1 MNKFSGKRE
10 LKEKAKF
17 TALARCPLGRLPDSF
32 LAKASLTS
40 LKSLLPEGQ
49 EKFPDLLAIAGNA
62 FVANLINGNG
72 DSISTEDALL
82 LYPTFVN
89 KPINLEHDAEKIV
102 GTITKSF
109 LTAFDS
115 NYKLGAGSEP
125 IEESAVKDSQDPF
138 NVAIGGYVY
147 ADIFP
152 HIAEKVQASND
163 PESSDYLTVSFSW
176 EVAFDKWNL
185 LVGSR
190 EYASATVISD
200 EAEVEKWTPYLKSKG
215 GSGNLPDGRVV
226 SRQIVWAKDE
236 DGKVDPDSLYGVGMA
251 LTMAPAGQVRGV
263 VTEDFGDIA
272 TASIYECPKC
282 GSKMGSTYPNGD
294 TVRGP
299 ACCTSCSYYHP
310 YKDMDLSV
318 LIARSENNQNNISVS
333 EKIGVTENTNIQ
345 MKSLKTIDDVKAL
358 NDENAKEFSFANI
371 ANVLDAGVNKLL
383 TDTISEKAKAHEAEL
398 EAKKNELA
406 DTKKLAED
414 AQASVAELS
423 KKNSELEIKL
433 NELVQAQQVAA
444 ASQTFNERMT
454 AFDTKYELT
463 DADRKAIASRI
474 KGLSQE
480 DFEKVASEELEVL
493 LAPKDKAVAKEKAK
507 ASAEE
512 PTAAQI
518 AQDALDKAVASDKQ
532 QIPNSVSDAPDIAEK
547 YKNAF
552 SLENITKSTK

>member
-1 MNKFSGKRE
+1 MNKFSGRE
-10 LKEKAKF
+10 YKEKAKF
-17 TALARCPLGRLPDSF
+17 TALARCPVGRLPDSF
-32 LAKASLTS
+32 LAKASLAS

-115 NYKLGAGSEP
+115 NYKLGAGSDP
-125 IEESAVKDSQDPF
+125 IEESSVKDSNDPF

-200 EAEVEKWTPYLKSKG
+200 EAEIEKWTPYLKSKG
-215 GSGNLPDGRVV
+215 GSGSLPDGRVV
-226 SRQIVWAKDE
+226 SRQIIWAKDE

-251 LTMAPAGQVRGV
+251 LTMAPAGQVCGV
-263 VTEDFGDIA
+263 VTQEF
-272 TASIYECPKC
+272 ASQEPTKA
-282 GSKMGSTYPNGD
+282 N
-294 TVRGP
+294 
-299 ACCTSCSYYHP
+299 AN
-310 YKDMDLSV
+310 
-318 LIARSENNQNNISVS
+318 LIADENNQNNISVS

-358 NDENAKEFSFANI
+358 NDENAKDYSFANI

-423 KKNSELEIKL
+423 KKNSELETKL

-480 DFEKVASEELEVL
+480 DFDKVAAEELEVL

-507 ASAEE
+507 ASVEE

-518 AQDALDKAVASDKQ
+518 AQEALEKAVASETQDV
-532 QIPNSVSDAPDIAEK
+532 PNSASDAPDIAEK

-552 SLENITKSTK
+552 SLDNITKSTK